1 MDLTPRGFQTAL
13 EDFLGDDAGGQVLTY
28 ARTHRAA
35 EHLADYP
42 DLLTLEEVAHLLD
55 TDTTEVLQITGDDAL
70 PAIEI
75 GVSIRRYRRED
86 VHNYLR
92 HLSEKPAPA
101 LG

>member
-1 MDLTPRGFQTAL
+1 MDPTTRGFQTAL
-13 EDFLGDDAGGQVLTY
+13 EDFLGDDAGEQVLTY

-35 EHLADYP
+35 EHLAGYP
-42 DLLTLEEVAHLLD
+42 ELLTLEEVAHLVG
-55 TDTTEVLQITGDDAL
+55 TDPHEVLQVTGDDVL

-75 GVSIRRYRRED
+75 GSSIRRYRLED

-92 HLSEKPAPA
+92 HLSEKDAPA

>member
-1 MDLTPRGFQTAL
+1 MDPTTHGFQTAL
-13 EDFLGDDAGGQVLTY
+13 EDFLGDDTGHQVLTY

-35 EHLADYP
+35 EHLDGYP
-42 DLLTLEEVAHLLD
+42 KLLTLEEVAHLLN
-55 TDTTEVLQITGDDAL
+55 TDPHEILQATGDDVL

-75 GVSIRRYRRED
+75 GSSIRRYRRED

-92 HLSEKPAPA
+92 HLSEKSTPA